1 MVLSKALLTRHLGCF
16 RPQLISLQGQ
26 GSNSL
31 RHQSTIQKQEQE
43 EARIRP
49 SPAQMGRLTD
59 TGSRSIFTEEQD
71 MFREVVRRFMR
82 DELAPQQRAFEEAGQ
97 PSREI
102 WRALGKMGL
111 LGVNIPAEV
120 GGVGGSFLEEQIVI
134 EEGAYS
140 FCYSPNIGLHSTI
153 AMPYIQHYGTDEQK
167 ARYLPAMAA
176 GECVASLAITEPD
189 AGSDMQGARTTA
201 KRDGDDWLING
212 SKIYI
217 TNGWLTD
224 CCVVVARTKFDVK
237 AAHGISLF
245 LVDSSLP
252 GFHKGS
258 KLNKLGLRGQDTA
271 ELFFEDLRVPESA
284 LLGKE
289 NHGFYYLM
297 DQLPQER
304 IGCANEEL
312 ARAEAMFELTRD
324 WVRERKAFGRRVAD
338 LQTVQH
344 KLAELKTSLTVCRA
358 FVDSCLSLHN
368 DSKLDSEM
376 SSMAKYWA
384 TDLQNKVAG
393 DCLQL
398 HGGWGFMW
406 ETQIAKCYANSRV
419 STIYAGTNEIMK
431 ELIARNITR
440 D

>member
-1 MVLSKALLTRHLGCF
+1 MVLSKAVLTRRPRCF
-16 RPQLISLQGQ
+16 WPQLISFQGQ

-31 RHQSTIQKQEQE
+31 RHQSTIQKEE
-43 EARIRP
+43 EARVRP

-59 TGSRSIFTEEQD
+59 IGSRSIFTEEQD

-82 DELAPQQRAFEEAGQ
+82 DELAPQQKAFEEAGQ
-97 PSREI
+97 PSRDI

-111 LGVNIPAEV
+111 LGVSIPAEV

-134 EEGAYS
+134 EEGAYG

-153 AMPYIQHYGTDEQK
+153 AMPYIHHYGTIEQK

-224 CCVVVARTKFDVK
+224 CCIVVARTKFDVK

-312 ARAEAMFELTRD
+312 ARAEAMFELARD

-358 FVDSCLSLHN
+358 FLDSCLSLHN
-368 DSKLDSEM
+368 NSKLDSEM

-440 D
+440 DS

>member
-1 MVLSKALLTRHLGCF
+1 
-16 RPQLISLQGQ
+16 
-26 GSNSL
+26 
-31 RHQSTIQKQEQE
+31 
-43 EARIRP
+43 
-49 SPAQMGRLTD
+49 MGRLTD
-59 TGSRSIFTEEQD
+59 IGSRNIFTEEQD
-71 MFREVVRRFMR
+71 MFREAVRRFMR
-82 DELAPQQRAFEEAGQ
+82 EEVAPQQKAFEEVGQ
-97 PSREI
+97 PTREI

-153 AMPYIQHYGTDEQK
+153 AMPYIQHYGTIEQK
-167 ARYLPAMAA
+167 AQYLPAMAA

-201 KRDGDDWLING
+201 KRDGDDWIING

-224 CCVVVARTKFDVK
+224 CCIVVARTKFDVK

-245 LVDSSLP
+245 LVDSTLP

-271 ELFFEDLRVPESA
+271 ELFFEDLRVPKSA

-297 DQLPQER
+297 DQLSQER

-324 WVRERKAFGRRVAD
+324 WVRERKAFGKRVAD

-344 KLAELKTSLTVCRA
+344 KLAELKTALTACRA
-358 FVDSCLSLHN
+358 FLDSCLSLHN
-368 DSKLDSEM
+368 KSKLDSEM

-384 TDLQNKVAG
+384 TDLQNRVAG
-393 DCLQL
+393 ECLQL

-440 D
+440 A

>member
-1 MVLSKALLTRHLGCF
+1 MV
-16 RPQLISLQGQ
+16 RPA
-26 GSNSL
+26 
-31 RHQSTIQKQEQE
+31 T
-43 EARIRP
+43 
-49 SPAQMGRLTD
+49 AQMDRLTD
-59 TGSRSIFTEEQD
+59 IGARSIFTPEQD
-71 MFREVVRRFMR
+71 MFREVVRKFLQ
-82 DELAPQQRAFEEAGQ
+82 EQVAPQQTAFEEAGQ
-97 PSREI
+97 PSKEV
-102 WRALGKMGL
+102 WKALGAMGL
-111 LGVNIPAEV
+111 LGVNISADL
-120 GGVGGSFLEEQIVI
+120 GGVGGSFLDEMIVTEEL
-134 EEGAYS
+134 GYS
-140 FCYSPNIGLHSTI
+140 FCYSPGFNIHSNI
-153 AMPYIQHYGTDEQK
+153 VMPYIEHYGTKEQQGH
-167 ARYLPAMAA
+167 YLPMMAA

-201 KRDGDDWLING
+201 KRSGDDWIING

-224 CCVVVARTKFDVK
+224 CCLVVAKTKADVK

-245 LVDSSLP
+245 LVDSNLA

-258 KLNKLGLRGQDTA
+258 KLKKLGLKGQDTA
-271 ELFFEDLRVPESA
+271 ELFFEDVRVPNSA

-304 IGCANEEL
+304 LGTAVEGI

-324 WVRERKAFGRRVAD
+324 WVRERKAFGRRVPD

-358 FVDSCLSLHN
+358 FIDSCLSLHN
-368 DSKLDSEM
+368 TSKLDSEM

-384 TDLQNKVAG
+384 TDLENRVAG

-419 STIYAGTNEIMK
+419 TTIYAGTNEIMK
-431 ELIARNITR
+431 ELIARRITR